1 MLQFSLTKKILIW
14 VVVVLGFLFA
24 MPNGFYNRVES
35 VNDARMQLE
44 NGNDTPEIISQASNW
59 PSFFAKYFGE
69 FRFRFTW
76 WSTFTCK
83 SAR

>member
-44 NGNDTPEIISQASNW
+44 NGNDTPEIII
-59 PSFFAKYFGE
+59 PSIKLAIFLTKCFGQ
-69 FRFRFTW
+69 FRSRFTW
-76 WSTFTCK
+76 WSTPTCK

>member
-35 VNDARMQLE
+35 VNDARIQLE
-44 NGNDTPEIISQASNW
+44 NGNRTPSVITAAKNW
-59 PSFFAKYFGE
+59 PQKLP
-69 FRFRFTW
+69 T
-76 WSTFTCK
+76 
-83 SAR
+83 